1 MEINF
6 SKGVLNYA
14 LENNITKAQ
23 LEAGYKNLIP
33 GVYTYVNRSTHVLLK
48 NEISDYYYD
57 YRTDLFYE
65 SSCKETFILIWD
77 ALFLDVDRKD
87 KSIVLDS
94 NIDTTGIVL
103 KEETDI
109 QTFYSLIKAKV
120 QELDHEEFIKIVEES
135 KSNALNQSHSFS
147 RSLIPA
153 LFSKFGVDIVTEESE
168 EAVLNRFR
176 DFYFFQDAFED
187 YCEENDFGLEG
198 EYSEDE
204 EDDEDY

>member
-1 MEINF
+1 MEIKF
-6 SKGVLNYA
+6 SEGVLNYA

-23 LEAGYKNLIP
+23 LEADYKNLIP
-33 GVYTYVNRSTHVLLK
+33 DVYTYVNRSKHVLLK

-87 KSIVLDS
+87 KSIVLDAT
-94 NIDTTGIVL
+94 IDTTGIVL
-103 KEETDI
+103 NEETDI
-109 QTFYSLIKAKV
+109 QTFYSFIKAKV
-120 QELDHEEFIKIVEES
+120 KELDSEEFMKIIEES
-135 KSNALNQSHSFS
+135 KSKALDQSHSFS

-153 LFSKFGVDIVTEESE
+153 LFSKLGVDIVTEEAE
-168 EAVLNRFR
+168 EAVFNRFR
-176 DFYFFQDAFED
+176 DFYFFQDAFEE
-187 YCEENDFGLEG
+187 YCEENDHSYGD
-198 EYSEDE
+198 EYS